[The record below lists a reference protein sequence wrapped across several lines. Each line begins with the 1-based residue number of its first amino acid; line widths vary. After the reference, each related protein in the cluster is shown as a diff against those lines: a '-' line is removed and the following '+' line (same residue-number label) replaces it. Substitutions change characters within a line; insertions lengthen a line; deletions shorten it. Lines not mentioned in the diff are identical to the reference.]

1 MRGPW
6 TGEGPAVVL
15 LHGQP
20 GSAADWELVL
30 PHLGGLRLLVPDRP
44 GYDGTPAGGFAH
56 NAAALFRR
64 LDDAGIERA
73 VLVGHSWGGG
83 VALRAA
89 LDAPRRIAA
98 LCLLGSVGSS
108 LAVSR
113 TDRLLAIRG
122 VGSGSARFMART
134 GRRMA
139 PVVAATSGSRLDAPQ
154 RATLAATLGM
164 WSLTG
169 AWGAFAAE
177 QRALVQEGPGIARRL
192 REVQAPAVVTMGG
205 RDAVVPPE
213 AQRDLAT
220 RLPRA
225 ELRHLDG
232 GHLLT
237 LEAPA
242 QVAAAVRRAVE
253 LGA

>member
-56 NAAALFRR
+56 NAAALLRR
-64 LDDAGIERA
+64 LDAAGIERA

-89 LDAPRRIAA
+89 LDAPSRIAA

-113 TDRLLAIRG
+113 TDRLLAVRG
-122 VGSGSARFMART
+122 VGSASARFMAQT

-139 PVVAATSGSRLDAPQ
+139 PVVAATSGSRLDGLQ
-154 RATLAATLGM
+154 RDTLTATLGM
-164 WSLTG
+164 WSRTG
-169 AWGAFAAE
+169 AWRAFAVE
-177 QRALVQEGPGIARRL
+177 QRALVEEGPGIARRL
-192 REVQAPAVVTMGG
+192 REVQAPSVITMGG
-205 RDAVVPPE
+205 RDAVVAPE
-213 AQRDLAT
+213 AQRDLAS

-232 GHLLT
+232 GHFLT

-242 QVAAAVRRAVE
+242 QVAEAVRRAVE